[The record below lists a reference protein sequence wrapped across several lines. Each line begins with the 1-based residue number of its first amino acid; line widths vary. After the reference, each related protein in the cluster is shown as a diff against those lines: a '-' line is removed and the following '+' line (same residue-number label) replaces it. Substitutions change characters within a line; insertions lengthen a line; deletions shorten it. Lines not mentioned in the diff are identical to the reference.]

1 MKKPELAGTWVL
13 EAFHRGG
20 VDIEALTL
28 SMPDEIRVL
37 LYQPEA
43 ISPDSV
49 NRLLI
54 KCAELSNNPDF
65 GLTMNEWV
73 DTSMFGVYG
82 YLLLNSSTV
91 EELLGYLERYYAI
104 FYSSGA
110 FFRIDICE
118 ERVSI
123 LFGVDHPGKIDTRHD
138 TEWSLGFTPYYLES
152 VLGDIGKPTSAHFTH
167 SAPKDLRKLK
177 SVFGHDLH
185 FNQTE
190 NKVVYQK
197 SILNYALSGTSPSLL
212 KILRQEAEEL
222 LQERLKCDSLENRV
236 RSLLFEGLEHH
247 KTNGA
252 DIAKASNMTLST
264 FKRRLAQENI
274 NFKEVKESVKNNLA
288 IKLLLSTEL
297 SIFEVSEK
305 IGFYDHSSFSR
316 FFVRCNE
323 MTPQRFRERNQQE

>member
-1 MKKPELAGTWVL
+1 MMKKAELAGTWVL
-13 EAFHRGG
+13 EAFQRGG

-28 SMPDEIRVL
+28 SMPDEINVL

-43 ISPDSV
+43 IAPDSL

-54 KCAELSNNPDF
+54 KCVELSNNPDF
-65 GLTMNEWV
+65 GLTMNERV
-73 DTSMFGVYG
+73 DTSMFGVFG

-91 EELLGYLERYYAI
+91 EELLGYLERYYTI
-104 FYSSGA
+104 FYSSGT
-110 FFRIDICE
+110 FFKIDIYSE
-118 ERVSI
+118 IVNI
-123 LFGVDHPGKIDTRHD
+123 LYGVEHPGKVDTRHD

-152 VLGDIGKPTSAHFTH
+152 LLGDVGKPTSAHFTH
-167 SAPKDLRKLK
+167 SAPNDLRKLK

-197 SILNYALSGTSPSLL
+197 SILKYALSGTSPSLL

-222 LQERLKCDSLENRV
+222 LQECLECDSLEKRV
-236 RSLLFEGLEHH
+236 RLQLFEGLERH
-247 KTNGA
+247 KANGA
-252 DIAKASNMTLST
+252 DIAEALNMTLST
-264 FKRRLAQENI
+264 FKRKLAQENI
-274 NFKEVKESVKNNLA
+274 SFKVIKESVKNNLC

-305 IGFYDHSSFSR
+305 LGFSDQSSFSR

-323 MTPQRFRERNQQE
+323 VTPQRFREKNQ